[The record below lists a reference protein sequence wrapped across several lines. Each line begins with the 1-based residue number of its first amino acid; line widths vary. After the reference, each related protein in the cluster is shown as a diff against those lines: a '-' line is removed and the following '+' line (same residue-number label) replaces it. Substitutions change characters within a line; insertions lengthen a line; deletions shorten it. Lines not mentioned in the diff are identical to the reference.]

1 MRRNKSAPSTYFSA
15 PPPDYVQ
22 PADTSPQLSPRT
34 RNIALACT
42 AVAMLGVGGVLG
54 GVAWYAQQSAEEA
67 PLAITRLGA
76 SSSDAEV
83 RTANAAGDV
92 PTAATETP
100 QEGNTA
106 SAAAPEAAP
115 SPTPAA
121 RAAATTT
128 AADDKAKALIGENNP
143 RWARDVV
150 PAATVLSTGLADA
163 ANARAYADRTESPA
177 WQALR
182 DVVAR
187 ETKGDSVAKPSTDE
201 AEAPQ
206 PAAAEEDDTVQTA
219 AIDTKPEREPV
230 KAAEPAPEP
239 ARVES
244 SGAAPTGTARIVKG
258 VNMRSAGRK
267 GSRVIGT
274 VPSGAT
280 VQLVS
285 CDIWCEV
292 IHDGRR
298 GFVYKDFIERE
309 AAKPVAAAQ
318 PAKPDKPE
326 IVPAK
331 MLPQAT
337 QSGGR

>member
-15 PPPDYVQ
+15 PPPDYAQ
-22 PADTSPQLSPRT
+22 PADTSSQLSPRT

-83 RTANAAGDV
+83 
-92 PTAATETP
+92 
-100 QEGNTA
+100 QTA
-106 SAAAPEAAP
+106 SATGDVAVTTEASQEGGTPSAAEPNVAAA
-115 SPTPAA
+115 STPTPV
-121 RAAATTT
+121 RELAATA
-128 AADDKAKALIGENNP
+128 AADDKVKALIGENDP

-150 PAATVLSTGLADA
+150 PAAAVLSTGLADA

-182 DVVAR
+182 DVVAK
-187 ETKGDSVAKPSTDE
+187 ETGGDSAAKPAIAE
-201 AEAPQ
+201 AEAPK
-206 PAAAEEDDTVQTA
+206 PATAEDDETVQTA
-219 AIDTKPEREPV
+219 AIGPEPEPEPV

-244 SGAAPTGTARIVKG
+244 SGAAPTGTARIAKG

-267 GSRVIGT
+267 GSRVMGT
-274 VPSGAT
+274 IPSGAT

-285 CDIWCEV
+285 CDVWCEV
-292 IHDGRR
+292 IHNGRR
-298 GFVYKDFIERE
+298 GFVYKDFVQRE
-309 AAKPVAAAQ
+309 AAKPVAAAK
-318 PAKPDKPE
+318 PAKPEKPE
-326 IVPAK
+326 IVPAE
-331 MLPQAT
+331 MLPQAA
-337 QSGGR
+337 QRSGR